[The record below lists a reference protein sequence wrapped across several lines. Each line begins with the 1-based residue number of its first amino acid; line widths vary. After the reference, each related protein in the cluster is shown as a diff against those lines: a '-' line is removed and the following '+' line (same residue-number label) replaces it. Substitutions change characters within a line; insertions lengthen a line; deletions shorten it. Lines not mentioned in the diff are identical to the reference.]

1 MWKTILRRLLIMI
14 PQLFIVSVL
23 VFFLAKLM
31 PGDPFSGKFGPNT
44 DPAQIAALR
53 KAAGL
58 DDPWTVQYARW
69 IGNAVHGNFGD
80 SFQLKQPVARVIG
93 ARLGNTVWLSL
104 LALIGTY
111 VTAITMALVAARRE
125 NSRTD
130 HALVVYN
137 SLIYS
142 LPAYLF
148 YLFGIFVFGYTLGW
162 FPTSGTVSADANGFF
177 PVLGSRLYHMI
188 LPALIV
194 ALISTTST
202 FSYLRS
208 GILDESKQDY
218 VKLARAKGVPENR
231 IFSRHVLRNAFLPI
245 ASTMGYAITGIF
257 GGMIIA
263 ETIFSFPGIGSL
275 FVQSVLT
282 RDYPVVTT
290 LVLFNGV
297 LAVLG
302 GLLSD
307 IIMSAVD
314 PRIRIS

>member
-14 PQLFIVSVL
+14 PQLFLVSVL
-23 VFFLAKLM
+23 VFVLARAM
-31 PGDPFSGKFGPNT
+31 PGDPFTGKFGPNT
-44 DPAQIAALR
+44 DPNEIAALR
-53 KAAGL
+53 QAAGL
-58 DDPWTVQYARW
+58 NDPWTVQYARW
-69 IGNAVHGNFGD
+69 IGNAFHGDFGQ
-80 SFQLKQPVARVIG
+80 SFQLHQPVARVIG
-93 ARLGNTVWLSL
+93 GRLGNTVWLSL
-104 LALIGTY
+104 LALAGTY
-111 VTAITMALVAARRE
+111 LVSITMALVAARHE

-130 HALVVYN
+130 RFLLIYN
-137 SLIYS
+137 SMIFS

-162 FPTSGTVSADANGFF
+162 FPTSGSVSAEASGFF
-177 PVLGSRLYHMI
+177 GTLGSRIYHMI

-208 GILDESKQDY
+208 GILDESKQEY

-231 IFSRHVLRNAFLPI
+231 IFSRHILRNAFLPI

-263 ETIFSFPGIGSL
+263 ETIFSFPGVGSL
-275 FVQSVLT
+275 FVQSVLS
-282 RDYPVVTT
+282 RDYPVVTA

-302 GLLSD
+302 GLFSD
-307 IIMSAVD
+307 IIMSIVD